1 MVTIMPEDLKK
12 FFSKSIKTM
21 ESAWLSSYDIEYDL
35 EVAYHDND
43 IIAVSKI
50 KRKDTMIKK
59 IVYLSNE
66 YDVSIDLSMDTS
78 FRKLQSRDLISR
90 NLEKIENTSI
100 AVPINAFRVFITKFK
115 ITKIEDKEY
124 KSSEVSKDY
133 SLVLFELMKYFE
145 KYKKVYK

>member
-59 IVYLSNE
+59 IVYMSNE
-66 YDVSIDLSMDTS
+66 YDVNIDLSMDTS
-78 FRKLQSRDLISR
+78 FRKLQSRDLLNR

-124 KSSEVSKDY
+124 KSSEVNKDY

>member
-1 MVTIMPEDLKK
+1 MVTIIPEDLKK

-59 IVYLSNE
+59 IVYMSNE
-66 YDVSIDLSMDTS
+66 YDVNIDLSMDTS
-78 FRKLQSRDLISR
+78 FRKLQSRDLLNR

>member
-66 YDVSIDLSMDTS
+66 YDVNIDLSMDTS

-124 KSSEVSKDY
+124 KSSEVNKDY

>member
-50 KRKDTMIKK
+50 KSKDPMIKK

-66 YDVSIDLSMDTS
+66 YDVNIDLSMDTS

-100 AVPINAFRVFITKFK
+100 AVPINAFRVF
-115 ITKIEDKEY
+115 
-124 KSSEVSKDY
+124 
-133 SLVLFELMKYFE
+133 
-145 KYKKVYK
+145 

>member
-66 YDVSIDLSMDTS
+66 YDVNIDLSMDTS
-78 FRKLQSRDLISR
+78 FRKLQSRDLLNR